1 MGTPIAFNSGT
12 TTTYTTGVFKRG
24 TISLNLANTLA
35 SNTNWWNGVDVT
47 ATQYLIYSDIYSQ
60 GQSTFAG
67 SRPTAWTTP
76 DLTDASLIALI
87 NTLPDRVGL
96 PIFTTV
102 SQATNWLNQTGEYF
116 LIKTGYE
123 NIVTTGLVA
132 NYDFGWYNSY
142 IGSGSAFYDIS
153 GNSIVGTLYN
163 GVGFSGNDNG
173 YLSFDGADDYAQV
186 TQTLSTPITICGWVK
201 YNDQGQVTNTWID
214 ISPHTVLVVS
224 LNRTGIGDTYV
235 YIGNGSSWLGAPGIN
250 ASQKMLVNTWYHL
263 AFVSNGSSS
272 TLYMNGVNVGT
283 SIYSPSGY
291 GTSYRFGSIVYGSEW
306 LDGNIATTTIYN
318 TALTQAQILQNFNAQ
333 AYRFGVN
340 NDVVTSGLV
349 LYEDASNILS
359 YPGTGTNWYD
369 LSGNNNTGVLTNGPT
384 FNSLGYITFDGT
396 DDTVSISDN
405 STLNITTGISL
416 EAIIYPTKSTG
427 TQNVICKSSSSQNNG
442 YIYPRTDNG
451 WVDSIFYLNTTTGW
465 NTLATTWPSL
475 NNWHHTIA
483 TWDGST
489 MKIYINGQLS
499 ASLSVTGTITTNSN
513 PLTIGNQ
520 PGYGEYYG
528 GRINSNLVYN
538 RALSA
543 TEVLQNY
550 YGGNIVTD
558 TLLLLLDASN
568 LVSYPGSGSTWKNL
582 LNGGS
587 NGTLNGSAVYNSIA
601 GGSIEFNGPT
611 TFDYV
616 TVSDTVTHKTGQD
629 FSYECWVYFT
639 NLSGF
644 DKTIVGKVGC
654 NIGLLQAGT
663 SMGMT
668 VFGPNGPCAAGNT
681 HYTAYGTANTNVWE
695 HWIGTYEVGVGIKT
709 YKNGVLVNSAVVTGN
724 IGNYPDTLF
733 IGGSISANY
742 SMDGYIQSA
751 KTYSSCLTP
760 LEVSQNFNANK
771 ARFGL

>member
-1 MGTPIAFNSGT
+1 MGTPISFNSGT
-12 TTTYTTGVFKRG
+12 TASYTSGVFKRG
-24 TISLNLANTLA
+24 TIGLNLANSLA

-47 ATQYLIYSDIYSQ
+47 ASQYLIYSDIYSQ
-60 GQSTFAG
+60 GQSTFAN

-318 TALTQAQILQNFNAQ
+318 TALTQSQILQNFNAQ

-340 NDVVTSGLV
+340 NNVVTSGLV

-550 YGGNIVTD
+550 YQGNVVTSG
-558 TLLLLLDASN
+558 LVSFLDASN
-568 LVSYPGSGSTWKNL
+568 VISYPTSGTSWKNL
-582 LNGGS
+582 ISGS
-587 NGTLNGSAVYNSIA
+587 PNSTLT
-601 GGSIEFNGPT
+601 NGPT
-611 TFDYV
+611 YSNTNGGVLQFDGVDDYATAASPGTYSEYTFMFFCKWV
-616 TVSDTVTHKTGQD
+616 NSTATNRIMGLDTFGTYTIFIPENVAFHYNPLGGVPSSVV
-629 FSYECWVYFT
+629 FY
-639 NLSGF
+639 SGVN
-644 DKTIVGKVGC
+644 VGIGNWC
-654 NIGLLQAGT
+654 NIAISVSASKSLVTIYINGVARNTT
-663 SMGMT
+663 SVIPSGSW
-668 VFGPNGPCAAGNT
+668 AGN
-681 HYTAYGTANTNVWE
+681 YILGAQYS
-695 HWIGTYEVGVGIKT
+695 
-709 YKNGVLVNSAVVTGN
+709 SALYSN
-724 IGNYPDTLF
+724 CQIGNFMLYDRELN
-733 IGGSISANY
+733 A
-742 SMDGYIQSA
+742 
-751 KTYSSCLTP
+751 
-760 LEVSQNFNANK
+760 LEVSQNFQVQK
-771 ARFGL
+771 SRFGL